1 MTIARAVAAATLL
14 LAAFSAAP
22 VRAQSVDAELLFRE
36 GRKLMKQGK
45 IAEACDKFEAS
56 NRIEESAGTLLNL
69 ADCRE
74 KNDQLAT
81 AWATFGEAASAAKR
95 ENEPKREAE
104 ARRREKQLE
113 PRLAHLTIS
122 IGDASHVEGL
132 QIARNGKLVDPALWN
147 QAIPVDVGPYEIV
160 AQAPGRTRWSKRVTV
175 AKDGDIASVE
185 VPPLEAPAAHPP
197 PQQPV
202 AQAPTTSAKPVAALD
217 QPDEEAQ
224 ADEQPGPSR
233 FTPLRDV
240 SIGLAA
246 VGVAGVVGGIV
257 LGRDAQDL
265 EKRSDALCPT
275 TACNDAQGVK
285 LNSDA
290 RDKATQANIAY
301 IAGGAAIAGGVVL
314 WFVGAP
320 KVARDHVAVA
330 PVVTGDRVGVSFA
343 GRF

>member
-14 LAAFSAAP
+14 LAAVSAAP
-22 VRAQSVDAELLFRE
+22 ARAQSVDAELLFRE

-56 NRIEESAGTLLNL
+56 NRIQVSAGTLLNL
-69 ADCRE
+69 GDCRE

-81 AWATFGEAASAAKR
+81 AWATFGDAASAAR
-95 ENEPKREAE
+95 TENEPKREAE
-104 ARRREKQLE
+104 ARRREKLLE
-113 PRLAHLTIS
+113 PRLAHLTITV
-122 IGDASHVEGL
+122 GDATHVDGL

-147 QAIPVDVGPYEIV
+147 QPIPVDVGPYEVV
-160 AQAPGRTRWSKRVTV
+160 AQAPGRARWSKRI
-175 AKDGDIASVE
+175 AIGKDGDTASVD

-197 PQQPV
+197 PHPAV
-202 AQAPTTSAKPVAALD
+202 AQEPATAKPVAALD
-217 QPDEEAQ
+217 QPDEDAQ
-224 ADEQPGPSR
+224 RDEEPRASR

-240 SIGLAA
+240 AIGLAA

-257 LGRDAQDL
+257 LGGDAQDL

-275 TACNDAQGVK
+275 AACNDAQGVK

-330 PVVTGDRVGVSFA
+330 PVVTGDRVGVAFA